1 MQASEWPGGLGSGS
15 GWDPG
20 SDSLWVSLGGWTL
33 THRDLGD
40 CRRGE
45 AVPGCTPEPRTQ
57 GRLRTVDN
65 RHPCHARLRAR
76 LSRPAH
82 GAAAP
87 TAGTSDGTGSIQ
99 PAVGRTAQ
107 LPCAH
112 STHLLPR
119 EVFPMCKQWDK
130 GRGPCPSS
138 LCLSAQ
144 GCTYPGFKSQDGG
157 VMANNNHFLVFN
169 F

>member
-1 MQASEWPGGLGSGS
+1 MQAFEWPGRLGLWFRMGSGLRQPV
-15 GWDPG
+15 GEPGGLDLDPQRPRG
-20 SDSLWVSLGGWTL
+20 LQK
-33 THRDLGD
+33 
-40 CRRGE
+40 RRRCSWLHPR
-45 AVPGCTPEPRTQ
+45 AQNPGA
-57 GRLRTVDN
+57 TVDN
-65 RHPCHARLRAR
+65 RHPCHAQLRAR

-157 VMANNNHFLVFN
+157 VMTNNNHFLVFN